1 MKENYIS
8 KEGLKK
14 LQEELEELKNIK
26 RPLTVEKIT
35 RARDQGDLSENAE
48 YHEAREEQSFIEGK
62 IQELEY
68 LIKNSIVIKSDKKSE
83 IIGLGSTVHATC
95 DNGTKLKYTIVGPT
109 EADPAQGRFPMNR
122 R

>member
-48 YHEAREEQSFIEGK
+48 YHEAR
-62 IQELEY
+62 
-68 LIKNSIVIKSDKKSE
+68 
-83 IIGLGSTVHATC
+83 
-95 DNGTKLKYTIVGPT
+95 
-109 EADPAQGRFPMNR
+109 
-122 R
+122 